1 MNLSKFQT
9 HPSFHVIDEG
19 GLRIKL
25 IMRKFE
31 FEADVSFH
39 VVSEEVWV

>member
-1 MNLSKFQT
+1 
-9 HPSFHVIDEG
+9 
-19 GLRIKL
+19 LRIKL

-39 VVSEEVWV
+39 VVSEEVWVWNSSEFSWGSLSLKLM